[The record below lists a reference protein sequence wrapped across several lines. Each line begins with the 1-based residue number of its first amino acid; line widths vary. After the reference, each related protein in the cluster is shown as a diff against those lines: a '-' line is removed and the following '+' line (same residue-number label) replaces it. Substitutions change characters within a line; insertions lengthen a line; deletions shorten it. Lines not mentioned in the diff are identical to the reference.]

1 MSLAL
6 DQFEPKETLAAEAFA
21 DRVSEI
27 LNYGAITVMISIGHK
42 TGLFDTLARLPAAT
56 SAEIAYAAGLD
67 ERYVRE
73 WLAAMV
79 TGGIVSY
86 EPSSETY
93 RLPASHAAS
102 ITRSGELGNLAVYA
116 QTIAL
121 LGQVEERV
129 IDCFATGEG
138 TTYSD
143 YPCFHDFMAED
154 SGQTVVAQIDG
165 LLDTLAPDLKVRL
178 AGGIDVLD
186 AGCGRGLALIELAR
200 RYPESRFVGYDLCA
214 DAIEFAKTEARSN
227 GLENVHFEKRDL
239 SGYDE
244 KARYDFIASFDAVHD
259 QKDPA
264 ALVRSLHGAL
274 RPGGVYLMQDIA
286 GSARLENNL
295 DFPMASFLYAVS
307 CCHCMPVSL
316 GQGGEGLGTMWG
328 WETAKRTLEA
338 AGFASI
344 EKHVFDHDPLNVW
357 FVSRK
362 A

>member
-6 DQFEPKETLAAEAFA
+6 DQFEPKETVAAEAFA
-21 DRVSEI
+21 DRIGEI
-27 LNYGAITVMISIGHK
+27 LNHGALAVMISIGHK
-42 TGLFDTLARLPAAT
+42 TRLFDTLAGLPAST
-56 SAEIAYAAGLD
+56 STEIADAASLN

-79 TGGIVSY
+79 TGGVVSY
-86 EPSSETY
+86 EPASKTY
-93 RLPASHAAS
+93 RLPASRAAS

-121 LGQVEERV
+121 LGQVEERI

-138 TTYSD
+138 TSYSD

-165 LLDTLAPDLKVRL
+165 LLDTLAPDLKSRL
-178 AGGIDVLD
+178 ANGIDVLD

-200 RYPESRFVGYDLCA
+200 RYPESRFVGYDLCG
-214 DAIEFAKTEARSN
+214 DAIAFAKTEARSK
-227 GLENVHFEKRDL
+227 GLENIHFEKRDL
-239 SGYDE
+239 SSYDE
-244 KARYDFIASFDAVHD
+244 KERYDFIASFDAVHD

-264 ALVRSLHGAL
+264 ALVRSLHDAL
-274 RPGGVYLMQDIA
+274 KPGGIYLMQDIA

-295 DFPMASFLYAVS
+295 DFPMAAFLYTVS

-328 WETAKRTLEA
+328 WETAKRTLEE

-362 A
+362 N

>member
-6 DQFEPKETLAAEAFA
+6 DQFEQNPPSTAEAFME
-21 DRVSEI
+21 RVGEI
-27 LNYGAITVMISIGHK
+27 LNSGALAVMISIGHK
-42 TGLFDTLARLPAAT
+42 TGLLDTLARLPAST
-56 SAEIAYAAGLD
+56 SADIADAASLD

-79 TGGIVSY
+79 TGGIVTFDPKSK
-86 EPSSETY
+86 TY
-93 RLPASHAAS
+93 RLPDSHAAS
-102 ITRSGELGNLAVYA
+102 ITRSGELGNMAVYA
-116 QTIAL
+116 QTVAL
-121 LGQVEERV
+121 LGQVEERI
-129 IDCFATGEG
+129 IDCFETGEG
-138 TTYSD
+138 TAYSD

-154 SGQTVVAQIDG
+154 SAQTVVAQING
-165 LLDTLAPDLKVRL
+165 LLDTLAPDLKARL

-200 RYPESRFVGYDLCA
+200 RYPESRFVGYDLCG
-214 DAIEFAKTEARSN
+214 DAIAFAKTEARSK

-295 DFPMASFLYAVS
+295 DFPMASFLYAIS

-328 WETAKRTLEA
+328 WETAKQTLEE

-362 A
+362 S

>member
-6 DQFEPKETLAAEAFA
+6 DHPEPNSTVTAEAFME
-21 DRVSEI
+21 RVGEI
-27 LNYGAITVMISIGHK
+27 LNDGALAVMISIGHK
-42 TGLFDTLARLPAAT
+42 TGLFDKLAGLPAST
-56 SAEIAYAAGLD
+56 SADIASAANLS

-79 TGGIVSY
+79 TGGVVSY
-86 EPSSETY
+86 DPGSKTY

-102 ITRSGELGNLAVYA
+102 ITRSGELGNMAVYA

-121 LGQVEERV
+121 LGQVEERI
-129 IDCFATGEG
+129 IDCFETGEG

-154 SGQTVVAQIDG
+154 SGQTVVAQVDG
-165 LLDTLAPDLKVRL
+165 LLDTLAPDLKARL
-178 AGGIDVLD
+178 SGGIDVLD
-186 AGCGRGLALIELAR
+186 AGCGRGLALIELAG
-200 RYPESRFVGYDLCA
+200 RYPQSRFVGYDLCA
-214 DAIEFAKTEARSN
+214 DAIEFAIAEAHSK

-239 SGYDE
+239 TGYDE
-244 KARYDFIASFDAVHD
+244 RERYDFIASFDAVHD

-274 RPGGVYLMQDIA
+274 KNGGIYLMQDIG

-295 DFPMASFLYAVS
+295 DFPMASFLYAIS

-328 WETAKRTLEA
+328 WETAKRLLEE

-362 A
+362 S